1 MASAPEFRASQTLRD
16 GSVDL
21 DGDGIGDYC
30 PTDNCGDY
38 DSPDENV
45 SEELKDTAK
54 ALDIL
59 SKLID
64 LLKNLLKF
72 KADKDLQKK
81 LSDAEKKLN
90 EGKQKMMDE
99 ASKLNSNAE
108 NLQISN
114 QNLQTQLGDLTNVT
128 DSISSQLSTLTSLTS
143 SINGLDATIASQ
155 SLAIAE
161 SQARLDQ
168 ALNRANYPIGI
179 DGLRQQRADIR
190 NANFDVMTNSMAL
203 NNSSES
209 MSNLISQRNSVGE
222 AYNSNLN
229 TASGLRSDIAQ
240 TYGQA
245 QTFQNAMNNSLN
257 NYNQGAST
265 YSSGMNDARGA
276 LSTYKGQMNTGL
288 TLNEASQGV
297 RGASNIIN
305 AVSDGKTAT
314 AIGSAMASGV
324 QALARNGGPAELSMA
339 QALIVSGLNS
349 AGSAVDRGGNLGE
362 ISMNLAR
369 DFGQA
374 TIRVNDMQKAG
385 MGIETGLSIM
395 SNTSNPNRIYDGAQ
409 VLTQQV
415 GPLINIS
422 GAVVGTASNFV
433 PGLQGSSVAITQGTQ
448 ALAVAGQGSA
458 QIVVEAVNR
467 FSQSG
472 ISAQTGN
479 YPDRGIG
486 RGLVTRTEG
495 GPASPG
501 TITLAGAVAT
511 LGATARQVVGG
522 QLNSNKDF
530 ALQASA
536 TVNAIANTGMSNF
549 GLQPQLRVGSVS
561 IRPGVSSGSGTIIT
575 GD

>member
-1 MASAPEFRASQTLRD
+1 MIRSLGAKSLGD
-16 GSVDL
+16 GSVDI
-21 DGDGIGDYC
+21 DGDGQGDYC
-30 PTDNCGDY
+30 PTGDCGDY
-38 DSPDENV
+38 DSSDKDT
-45 SEELKDTAK
+45 SEDLKNTAK
-54 ALDIL
+54 ALEIL

-64 LLKNLLKF
+64 FLKNLLKF
-72 KADKDLQKK
+72 SADSKLQKQLK
-81 LSDAEKKLN
+81 DAEKKLN

-99 ASKLNSNAE
+99 ANKLNSNFE

-114 QNLQTQLGDLTNVT
+114 QNLQTQLGDLTKVT
-128 DSISSQLSTLTSLTS
+128 DSISSQLSALTSLTS
-143 SINGLDATIASQ
+143 SINGLDSTMASQ

-190 NANFDVMTNSMAL
+190 SANFDVMSNSMAL
-203 NNSSES
+203 NNSNEA
-209 MSNLISQRNSVGE
+209 MSNLVSQRNSVGE
-222 AYNSNLN
+222 VYNSNLN

-245 QTFQNAMNNSLN
+245 QTFQNAMNNNLN

-276 LSTYKGQMNTGL
+276 VSDYRGEMNTNL
-288 TLNEASQGV
+288 NLNEASQGV
-297 RGASNIIN
+297 QGASNIIN
-305 AVSDGKTAT
+305 AVADGKTAT

-339 QALIVSGLNS
+339 QALIASGLNS
-349 AGSAVDRGGNLGE
+349 AGSAVDRGGTTGE
-362 ISMNLAR
+362 IAMNLVR

-374 TIRVNDMQKAG
+374 TLRVNDMQKAG

-409 VLTQQV
+409 LLTQQV

-433 PGLQGSSVAITQGTQ
+433 PGLQGSSVAINQASQ

-458 QIVVEAVNR
+458 QIAVEAVNR
-467 FSQSG
+467 LSQSG
-472 ISAQTGN
+472 ISAPTGN
-479 YPDRGIG
+479 YSDRGIG
-486 RGLVTRTEG
+486 RGLVTRAEG

-511 LGATARQVVGG
+511 LGATARQIVGG

>member
-1 MASAPEFRASQTLRD
+1 MIRSLGATSLGD
-16 GSVDL
+16 GSVDI

-30 PTDNCGDY
+30 PTGDCEY
-38 DSPDENV
+38 DSPDKDT
-45 SEELKDTAK
+45 SDDLKKTAK
-54 ALDIL
+54 ALEIL

-64 LLKNLLKF
+64 FLKNLLKF
-72 KADKDLQKK
+72 KADSDLQKK
-81 LSDAEKKLN
+81 LNDAEKKLN
-90 EGKQKMMDE
+90 DGKQKMMDE
-99 ASKLNSNAE
+99 ANKLNSNFE

-128 DSISSQLSTLTSLTS
+128 DSITSQLSAITSLTS
-143 SINGLDATIASQ
+143 SINGLDATMASQ
-155 SLAIAE
+155 SLAIAD

-168 ALNRANYPIGI
+168 ALNRANYPLGI
-179 DGLRQQRADIR
+179 DGLRQQRTDIR
-190 NANFDVMTNSMAL
+190 GANFDLMNNSMAL
-203 NNSSES
+203 NSSQET
-209 MSNLISQRNSVGE
+209 MSNLVTQRNSVGD

-229 TASGLRSDIAQ
+229 TASGLRSDISQ

-276 LSTYKGQMNTGL
+276 VSDYRGQMNTGL
-288 TLNEASQGV
+288 TLNEGARGV
-297 RGASNIIN
+297 EGASRIIN
-305 AVSDGKTAT
+305 AVADGKTAT
-314 AIGSAMASGV
+314 AIGEAMASGV

-339 QALIVSGLNS
+339 QALIASGLQS
-349 AGSAVDRGGNLGE
+349 AGNAVDRGGTTGE
-362 ISMNLAR
+362 IATNLVR

-395 SNTSNPNRIYDGAQ
+395 GNTRNPDRIYDGAQ
-409 VLTQQV
+409 LLAQQV
-415 GPLINIS
+415 GPLINVS
-422 GAVVGTASNFV
+422 GAIVGTASNFV
-433 PGLQGSSVAITQGTQ
+433 PGLQGSSVAITQGAQ

-458 QIVVEAVNR
+458 QIAVEAVNR

-472 ISAQTGN
+472 ISAPTGN

-486 RGLVTRTEG
+486 RGLVTRAEG

-511 LGATARQVVGG
+511 LGSTARQIVGG
-522 QLNSNKDF
+522 QLNSNRDF

-549 GLQPQLRVGSVS
+549 GLKPQLRTGSVTFGL
-561 IRPGVSSGSGTIIT
+561 RPGTSGGGVIA